1 MEFIVK
7 FGCPLQLTQ
16 TWQVLVFLAIPSL
29 LSALGA
35 RLFQGSFLRIIGAT
49 LGAGAR
55 DAVLMLLIAWGHLV
69 PNNPRYDGYC
79 GALLLFCVA
88 SGGAL
93 GATIGPY
100 RGFLLMVLAALGAL
114 AGHWAFTLIP
124 LALLV
129 RARRRREL
137 ALVIS

>member
-16 TWQVLVFLAIPSL
+16 TWQVLAFLAIPSL

-35 RLFQGSFLRIIGAT
+35 RLFQGSFLRILGAS

-55 DAVLMLLIAWGHLV
+55 DGLLMVLIGTGHLI
-69 PNNPRYDGYC
+69 PNNPGYDRYC

-93 GATIGPY
+93 GATLGPY
-100 RGFLLMVLAALGAL
+100 RGFVLMLLAALGAL
-114 AGHWAFTLIP
+114 AGHWAFTFIP
-124 LALLV
+124 LAMLI
-129 RARRRREL
+129 RARRRRDL